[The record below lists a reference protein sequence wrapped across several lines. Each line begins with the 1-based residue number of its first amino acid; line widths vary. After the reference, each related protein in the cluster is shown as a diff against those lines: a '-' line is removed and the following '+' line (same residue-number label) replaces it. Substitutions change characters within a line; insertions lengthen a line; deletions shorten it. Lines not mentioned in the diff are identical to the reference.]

1 MFCAQTSKTSSNRA
15 KPSDEQL
22 HRGKNFAAVK
32 PRIVFILQEGP
43 FIKVISALVN
53 CKSGLRIL
61 FYEEWSFSLHTK
73 DIKCVSHSD

>member
-1 MFCAQTSKTSSNRA
+1 MSKLEGCSSNRA

-22 HRGKNFAAVK
+22 HRGKNSAGVK
-32 PRIVFILQEGP
+32 PRIVFILQEVP

-53 CKSGLRIL
+53 CNSGLRIL